1 MEPQTGIPF
10 PYRMVLRLKCDTES
24 PGWGGV
30 GAGQH
35 TAPVSDSIHPQ
46 CVLGCVLS
54 RGSHVQLIATLWT
67 TAHQASLSMGFSRQK
82 YWNGLPLFSSG
93 DLPDPGMKPI
103 SAALAVGFP
112 HPTPNLV

>member
-1 MEPQTGIPF
+1 
-10 PYRMVLRLKCDTES
+10 MVLRLKCDTES

-67 TAHQASLSMGFSRQK
+67 TAHQASLSMGFCRQK
-82 YWNGLPLFSSG
+82 YWCGLLFPSPRY
-93 DLPDPGMKPI
+93 LPDPRIEPRSLVSPVLAGGFFTIVPPGKP
-103 SAALAVGFP
+103 P
-112 HPTPNLV
+112 E